1 MLPEDVYFKTLDKE
15 ELWKRYCGFL
25 DLTIEEFMQ
34 IQRSLLAEQLS
45 LVADSTLG
53 RKILGARPPRT
64 IEEFRETVPFTT
76 YGDYEPYLSEKRE
89 DSLATKPSV
98 WCHSSGRSGKFKWI
112 PHSEPFMN
120 KTARNCV
127 AVFNLAAASHR
138 GEITITPGVRV
149 LVAIPPAPYTS
160 GIMFENLRKRFTFQS
175 IPPMELMGSL
185 TFREQISRAFELALR
200 DGFDVAGAIAS
211 VLVRMGEQMS
221 GQAARMSKLSL
232 TTLHPK
238 ALFRMLRG
246 FIRSR
251 AQKRPVYPKDL
262 WSPRAIMASGVD
274 ANIYRDDLKKYW
286 GIAPFDVYGSA
297 ELMFVAMQSWT
308 KAHMTFL
315 PDMVFLEFLPHSE
328 REGGESKPSD
338 ALLIDQVKPGGLY
351 ELIITQF
358 HGMPLLRYRTGDVIR
373 IVSIGDEEAG
383 VKLPQIEVRRKI
395 NEAINL
401 ASLCTLDERT
411 IWTAIA
417 DSGLS
422 YVDWTA
428 YKEYAHNET
437 FLRLAIELKE
447 PLSAAEVSRRVD
459 ERLKKIDLDYVDVER
474 YLGFNPVRTSVLS
487 KGTFARYTEA
497 RLREGAVLSHWKPA
511 HVNPSAEV
519 LSSLLGAGTVVDEER
534 HRE

>member
-1 MLPEDVYFKTLDKE
+1 MLPEDVYFKTLSTE

-34 IQRSLLAEQLS
+34 IQRSLLSEQLS

-64 IEEFRETVPFTT
+64 IEEFRTTVPFTT
-76 YGDYEPYLSEKRE
+76 YDDYEPYLSEKRE
-89 DSLATKPSV
+89 DSLAAKPAA

-112 PHSEPFMN
+112 PHSEPFME
-120 KTARNCV
+120 KTGRNCV
-127 AVFNLAAASHR
+127 AVFNLAAASRR
-138 GEITITPGVRV
+138 GQISVTPGVRV

-160 GIMFENLRKRFTFQS
+160 GTMFENLTKRFTFQA
-175 IPPMELMGSL
+175 IPPMEQVASL
-185 TFREQISRAFELALR
+185 PFREQIGRAFELALR

-221 GQAARMSKLSL
+221 GQAARVSKLSL
-232 TTLHPK
+232 TTLHPR
-238 ALFRMLRG
+238 ALFRIIRGYLRA
-246 FIRSR
+246 R

-262 WSPRAIMASGVD
+262 WRPLAIMASGVD
-274 ANIYRDDLKKYW
+274 ANIYRGDLEKYW
-286 GIAPFDVYGSA
+286 GITPFDVYGSA

-328 REGGESKPSD
+328 REGAAQRPGD
-338 ALLIDQVKPGGLY
+338 AVTIDQVEPGKLY
-351 ELIITQF
+351 EMIITQF

-373 IVSIGDEEAG
+373 VVSIGDAKAG
-383 VKLPQIEVRRKI
+383 VTLPQIEVRRKV

-411 IWTAIA
+411 LWAAIA

-422 YVDWTA
+422 YVEWTA
-428 YKEYAHNET
+428 YKEYDHNET

-447 PLSAAEVSRRVD
+447 PVSAAEVSRRVD
-459 ERLKKIDLDYVDVER
+459 ERLKKIDLDYVDVEK
-474 YLGFNPVRTSVLS
+474 YLGFNPVRTTVLA

-497 RLREGAVLSHWKPA
+497 RVREGAVLSHWKAA

-519 LSSLLGAGTVVDEER
+519 LRTLIASGTIVDEEKQR
-534 HRE
+534 G